1 MGLEANKD
9 RVRAM
14 IDQVW
19 NAGRPERLADFFSG
33 ATRDEAAGLH
43 QMLTD
48 AFPDLHVQLEDMVAE
63 ADRVVTRLTFT
74 GTHRGPFRDIA
85 PTGRRIS
92 FGAIRIYRLAD
103 GKVTETWAYQDSLG
117 LVQQLRS

>member
-1 MGLEANKD
+1 MEVEANKD
-9 RVRAM
+9 RVRTM

-19 NAGRPERLADFFSG
+19 NAGRTERLPDFFADS
-33 ATRDEAAGLH
+33 TRDEAIALH
-43 QMLTD
+43 QMLTG
-48 AFPDLHVQLEDMVAE
+48 AFPDLHIRLEDMVAE
-63 ADRVVTRLTFT
+63 TDRVVTRLTFT
-74 GTHRGPFRDIA
+74 GTHRGSFRGIA

-117 LVQQLRS
+117 LVQQLRG